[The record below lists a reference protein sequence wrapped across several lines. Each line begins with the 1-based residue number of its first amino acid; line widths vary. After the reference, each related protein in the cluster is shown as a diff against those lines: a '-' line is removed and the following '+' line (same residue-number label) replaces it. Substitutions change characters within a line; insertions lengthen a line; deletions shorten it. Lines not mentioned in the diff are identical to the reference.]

1 MVAATTMGTAAAMLG
16 TAETTS
22 DAWKQLASNPA
33 KRMEALKTQSLP
45 GKCVLVRLDLN
56 APLQFNEATAAL
68 EVKYSHDIWERD
80 DGRFG
85 ARCVVGRRGGTKVR
99 CLKLVG
105 HIVGQKRRYRRQN
118 ARLASHIPPSTSH
131 VGGQRAHAHA

>member
-68 EVKYSHDIWERD
+68 EVNIPTTSGSEMMGGLGRD
-80 DGRFG
+80 VWWGDVV
-85 ARCVVGRRGGTKVR
+85 ARKCDV
-99 CLKLVG
+99 
-105 HIVGQKRRYRRQN
+105 
-118 ARLASHIPPSTSH
+118 
-131 VGGQRAHAHA
+131 